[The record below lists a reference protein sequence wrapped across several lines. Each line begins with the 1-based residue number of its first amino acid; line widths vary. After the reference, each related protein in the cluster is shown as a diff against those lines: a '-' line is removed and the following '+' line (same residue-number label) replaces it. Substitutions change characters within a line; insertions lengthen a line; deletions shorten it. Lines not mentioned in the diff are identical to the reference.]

1 MSKITIYLA
10 RHGESLS
17 NYRNVFIGRSE
28 DPELT
33 EKGRQQAQSLA
44 MSLKN
49 KNISAIFSSTLMR
62 ARQTAQ
68 ATANV
73 HGLPVFFS
81 DDLMEVNLG
90 RLDGHDIGNPV
101 YLSVYQNMVTNW
113 EKGYWHASILNGE
126 SLHDVK
132 HRLERFLELN
142 VLGKEWQGSVLLFG
156 HAILWMCF
164 IWSFCQNRPAS
175 INDGFMSKTH
185 LSVISVNSNNF
196 ILKDY
201 NLTHSEI
208 SVLQ

>member
-1 MSKITIYLA
+1 LA

-28 DPELT
+28 DPALT
-33 EKGRQQAQSLA
+33 DKGHQQAQSLA
-44 MSLKN
+44 MSLKD
-49 KNISAIFSSTLMR
+49 KKISAIFSSSLLR

-68 ATANV
+68 ATAEKV
-73 HGLPVFFS
+73 GLPVISS

-113 EKGYWHASILNGE
+113 EKGFTHASILNGE
-126 SLHDVK
+126 SLQDVK
-132 HRLERFLELN
+132 QRLTRFLEHY
-142 VLGKEWQGSVLLFG
+142 VLGKEWDGSVLLFG

-164 IWSFCQNRPAS
+164 IWSFCQNKPAS

-185 LSVISVNSNNF
+185 LSVISVDSNNF
-196 ILKDY
+196 LLKNY
-201 NLTHSEI
+201 NLSHSEV
-208 SVLQ
+208 SDLL